1 MKYHAA
7 SGSALLIA
15 ILSGLELAAADIELP
30 DGKGKE
36 AVVSTC
42 TDCHDTERIRAQH
55 LDEEGWSA
63 ILREMIETGA
73 NINPDDMKVIVSY
86 LAKNFGPDSNNKVN
100 INKASA
106 DRIASVLQLTPS
118 EANAIVQYRSKN
130 GNFKTLIDLEKVA
143 GLADKIE
150 ARKAL
155 IEF

>member
-1 MKYHAA
+1 
-7 SGSALLIA
+7 
-15 ILSGLELAAADIELP
+15 
-30 DGKGKE
+30 
-36 AVVSTC
+36 
-42 TDCHDTERIRAQH
+42 
-55 LDEEGWSA
+55 
-63 ILREMIETGA
+63 MIETGA